1 MNNGFVFGVDHVSFF
16 ICCSYKLCNH
26 WASVSVWLLW
36 LMNRQAS
43 CYFIYLFIFYCNV
56 LFCSIYVNLNVWLY
70 TWLVSFL
77 SLEPKQ
83 KTAYLTINIL
93 IYVWIIY
100 VTSDIHILSISIF
113 DLHKETKTKVLY
125 LAGH

>member
-1 MNNGFVFGVDHVSFF
+1 MFLFSYVVLISYAITEPLFLFG
-16 ICCSYKLCNH
+16 CCAWWIEKQVVIL
-26 WASVSVWLLW
+26 
-36 LMNRQAS
+36 
-43 CYFIYLFIFYCNV
+43 FIYLFFCNV